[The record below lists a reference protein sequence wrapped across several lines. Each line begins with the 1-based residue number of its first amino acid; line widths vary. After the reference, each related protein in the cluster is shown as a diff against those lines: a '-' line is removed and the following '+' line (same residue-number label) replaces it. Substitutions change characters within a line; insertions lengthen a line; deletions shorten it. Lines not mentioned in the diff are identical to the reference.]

1 MEPAVTMPN
10 VIELATRKITAQEWL
25 QYYQNI
31 WTRNAVARTVDVK
44 VDEALKAI
52 NPEEPVESGMGDGQV
67 IAVKERLE
75 HRKILVQ
82 DALDISEA
90 IGKLI
95 AHTPEEF
102 EKAEWSK
109 EALAVA
115 PDMLPVPSNV
125 MGETP
130 AEVDAEHEPAEKP
143 VQDEPAT
150 EGQPE
155 ETAPTPAEEPAAE
168 NNQA

>member
-1 MEPAVTMPN
+1 MPN
-10 VIELATRKITAQEWL
+10 VVDLTKRKITAQEWL

-52 NPEEPVESGMGDGQV
+52 NPDELVESGMNDGGV
-67 IAVKERLE
+67 IPVKERLE

-102 EKAEWSK
+102 EKSEWSK

-115 PDMLPVPSNV
+115 KDMMPVESNV
-125 MGETP
+125 MDETP
-130 AEVDAEHEPAEKP
+130 VEVDAEHEPAEKP
-143 VQDEPAT
+143 VQDVPAT
-150 EGQPE
+150 DGQPE
-155 ETAPTPAEEPAAE
+155 ETAATPADEPAAE